1 MCKRPLIFSF
11 IIILFLS
18 CEIDISKNNS
28 PNIIIIM
35 ADDLGYG
42 DLSIYGNKRIQTP
55 NIDMLGNDGLLFT
68 DFHSNGTVCSPTR
81 AALLT
86 GKYQQRVG
94 VRGVITAKNHRHV
107 GLSLKEKTFAEIAK
121 EVGYQTA
128 IFGKWH
134 LGYEPK
140 FNPTKQ
146 GFDEYIGFVSGNV
159 DYHSHIDQEGYED
172 WWFGSELKKEL
183 GYSTDLI
190 NEHAV
195 DFIKRNKDQRF
206 LLYIAHEAPHYPIQG
221 RSSPAE
227 RGTNSVNGKGF
238 NAFVSEKNKSIIY
251 KEMIEV
257 MDEGI
262 GKVIEALSE
271 LNLDEKTIVFFFSDN
286 GGTRL
291 ANNGE
296 LRANKG
302 SVYEGGHRVSALV
315 WSPKLIKAGR
325 ISNQQIMT
333 MDILP
338 TVADLIGAVPDEDI
352 DGISFKNHLL
362 NGEKIEDRSLF
373 WEYNS
378 NLAMR
383 KGKWKLVIGRKNKI
397 PELYNL
403 KKDLG
408 ETLDLAE
415 ENPWL
420 VKEMMTELGAWKKYL
435 KF

>member
-1 MCKRPLIFSF
+1 MYQRPLIFSL
-11 IIILFLS
+11 ITILFLS

-42 DLSIYGNKRIQTP
+42 DLSIYGNKKIQTP

-94 VRGVITAKNHRHV
+94 VKGVITAKNHRHV

-121 EVGYQTA
+121 QVGYQTA

-140 FNPTKQ
+140 FNPTQQ

-172 WWFGSELKKEL
+172 WWFGSELKKEK

-190 NEHAV
+190 NKHAV

-221 RSSPAE
+221 RLSPPE
-227 RGTNSVNGKGF
+227 RGSNRVNGKGS
-238 NAFVSEKNKSIIY
+238 NAFGSEKSKSIIY

-262 GKVIEALSE
+262 GKVIETLSE
-271 LNLDEKTIVFFFSDN
+271 LNLDKKTIVFFFSDN
-286 GGTRL
+286 GGTKL
-291 ANNGE
+291 SNNGE
-296 LRANKG
+296 LRAGKG

-315 WSPKLIKAGR
+315 WAPELIKAGR
-325 ISNQQIMT
+325 VSNQQIMT
-333 MDILP
+333 MDIFP
-338 TVADLIGAVPDEDI
+338 TVANLIGAVPDQEI

-373 WEYNS
+373 WEYN
-378 NLAMR
+378 NNFAMR
-383 KGKWKLVIGRKNKI
+383 KGKWKIVIGRKNKI
-397 PELYNL
+397 PELFNL
-403 KKDLG
+403 EKDLG
-408 ETLDLAE
+408 ETLDIAE
-415 ENPWL
+415 QNPRL
-420 VKEMMTELGAWKKYL
+420 VKEMMTELEAWKKYV

>member
-1 MCKRPLIFSF
+1 MYQRPLIFSL
-11 IIILFLS
+11 IITLFLS

-42 DLSIYGNKRIQTP
+42 DLSIYGNKKIQTP

-94 VRGVITAKNHRHV
+94 VKGVITAKNHRHV

-121 EVGYQTA
+121 QVGYQTA

-140 FNPTKQ
+140 FNPTQQ

-172 WWFGSELKKEL
+172 WWFGSELKKEK

-190 NEHAV
+190 NKHAV

-221 RSSPAE
+221 RLSPPE
-227 RGTNSVNGKGF
+227 RGSNRVNGKGS
-238 NAFVSEKNKSIIY
+238 NAFGSEKSKSIIY

-262 GKVIEALSE
+262 GKVIETLSE
-271 LNLDEKTIVFFFSDN
+271 LNLDKKTIVFFFSDN
-286 GGTRL
+286 GGTKL
-291 ANNGE
+291 SNNGE
-296 LRANKG
+296 LRAGKG

-315 WSPKLIKAGR
+315 WAPELIKAGR
-325 ISNQQIMT
+325 VSNQQIMT
-333 MDILP
+333 MDIFP
-338 TVADLIGAVPDEDI
+338 TVANLIGAVPDQEI

-373 WEYNS
+373 WEYNN

-383 KGKWKLVIGRKNKI
+383 KGKWKIVIGRKNKI
-397 PELYNL
+397 PELFNL
-403 KKDLG
+403 EKDLG
-408 ETLDLAE
+408 ETLDIAE
-415 ENPWL
+415 QNPRL
-420 VKEMMTELGAWKKYL
+420 VKEMMTELEAWKKYV

>member
-18 CEIDISKNNS
+18 CEIDISKNNG

-86 GKYQQRVG
+86 GKYQHRVG

-140 FNPTKQ
+140 FNPTNQ

-183 GYSTDLI
+183 GYTTDLI

-227 RGTNSVNGKGF
+227 RGTNGVNGKGF
-238 NAFVSEKNKSIIY
+238 NAFGSEKNKSIIY

-262 GKVIEALSE
+262 GKVIETLSE

-315 WSPKLIKAGR
+315 WCPKLIKAGR
-325 ISNQQIMT
+325 VSDQQIMT
-333 MDILP
+333 MDIFP
-338 TVADLIGAVPDEDI
+338 TVANLIGAVPDEDI